1 MNLQSDILGPVILY
15 VSRYLPDSCV
25 LIYIF
30 FVLLFANFV
39 CITFISFLFLLP
51 REK

>member
-15 VSRYLPDSCV
+15 VSRYLLDSCV

-30 FVLLFANFV
+30 LLLFANFV